1 MTSLTPRLT
10 RWHGALWLMP
20 DIDAIE
26 DRIKEKTYTP
36 ADLWAL
42 IVEVQRL
49 RGVLGFYADP
59 AAWEWQPD
67 PSGGWSGRVAV
78 TDGGARARAALA
90 RGAVEV

>member
-1 MTSLTPRLT
+1 
-10 RWHGALWLMP
+10 MP

-49 RGVLGFYADP
+49 RGVLGFYASP
-59 AAWEWQPD
+59 EAWEWKPD
-67 PSGGWSGRVAV
+67 PSGGWSGRLAV

-90 RGAVEV
+90 QLGAVEV